1 MLDWK
6 RVGVDIV
13 RNGEILGCVLRME
26 SMGFAAELNMVCEK
40 KRQSPF
46 QASWPEQLEA
56 GAAIDLGEG
65 CEEAGLILV
74 QAHN

>member
-1 MLDWK
+1 M
-6 RVGVDIV
+6 
-13 RNGEILGCVLRME
+13 RNGPILGCVLRME
-26 SMGFAAELNMVCEK
+26 SMNVACEK
-40 KRQSPF
+40 KSQSPF
-46 QASWPEQLEA
+46 QASWPEQLGA